1 MGQCEYT
8 DGFLDGYH
16 CKAHNNDK
24 VPQELV
30 KYYCTM
36 HTQCSHCPW
45 RGGDDWPRTKDQ
57 QNAQWQADHDQEL
70 AAKEAQKQRDA
81 AAQRTRAQLE
91 QDDDGSFHYS
101 GGGGGGGGGSSSGG
115 GCLLGSVF
123 STFGFC
129 ILITVIVVALC
140 VLGHWLGWTGPWV
153 QMQVPASA
161 VTDDLQLY
169 SVCQDGTHYFESYS
183 DTFDEDG
190 HINLRVHLHFSDIYL
205 EQDRASVW
213 IGLCG
218 LEFLNTGTVYDYTY
232 EEAEALMLR
241 PLLIQLQDS
250 KKAPLDGLS
259 MEITDAHGTELDY
272 IALGGGLYAV
282 LMSNDASDQPL
293 TLQAAGYLERHIP
306 FKADARLSKVIV
318 TME

>member
-1 MGQCEYT
+1 MGQCEYA

-16 CKAHNNDK
+16 CKNHYDDK
-24 VPQELV
+24 VPQEMV

-36 HTQCSHCPW
+36 HTQCDHCPW
-45 RGGDDWPRTKDQ
+45 RGGDDWPRKKDKQ
-57 QNAQWQADHDQEL
+57 DADWQAEHDREL
-70 AAKEAQKQRDA
+70 AAKEAQKQQEA
-81 AAQRTRAQLE
+81 ADRRARAQRE
-91 QDDDGSFHYS
+91 QVDGGGSYHYS
-101 GGGGGGGGGSSSGG
+101 GGGGGGGSSSGG
-115 GCLLGSVF
+115 GGILGPVF
-123 STFGFC
+123 GTFGLC
-129 ILITVIVVALC
+129 IVITVAFLALC
-140 VLGHWLGWTGPWV
+140 ILGHWLGWTGPWV
-153 QMQVPASA
+153 RMQIPSTA
-161 VTDDLQLY
+161 VTDDLQMY
-169 SVCQDGTHYFESYS
+169 SVCQDGAHYFESRS
-183 DTFDEDG
+183 DTFDKDG

-232 EEAEALMLR
+232 EEAEELMLR

-259 MEITDAHGTELDY
+259 MEITDTHGAELAY
-272 IALGGGLYAV
+272 IALGDGLYAV
-282 LMSNDASDQPL
+282 FLSNDAPNQSL
-293 TLQAAGYLERHIP
+293 TLQAAGYLDRHIP